1 MNDFGSVGVA
11 SPDHIGHDGPDL
23 ELLRAR
29 VRLQWADAL
38 EHEDFGD
45 DEDFFEAGGSSL
57 LVAEIMAALGAEL
70 GVRLALRLFF
80 NHPTVNE
87 LTGALAAHEG
97 LRAPAAPA
105 APAR

>member
-29 VRLQWADAL
+29 VRVQWADAL

-45 DEDFFEAGGSSL
+45 DEDFFEAGGNSCWSPRSWPRSGRSS
-57 LVAEIMAALGAEL
+57 A
-70 GVRLALRLFF
+70 
-80 NHPTVNE
+80 
-87 LTGALAAHEG
+87 
-97 LRAPAAPA
+97 RAWPCGSSSTT
-105 APAR
+105 RR